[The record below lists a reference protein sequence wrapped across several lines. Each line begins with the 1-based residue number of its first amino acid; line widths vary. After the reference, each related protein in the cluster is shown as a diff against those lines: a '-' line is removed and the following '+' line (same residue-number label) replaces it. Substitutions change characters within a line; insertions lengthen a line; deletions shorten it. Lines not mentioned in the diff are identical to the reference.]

1 MNMKFQVTDA
11 HIKNQNKKAVY
22 LAMLL
27 AVLSCAVIVAIVR
40 ADKVSGMIFPAI
52 GLYFFTQGLF
62 GLYKK
67 FKEGRAA
74 YPTFEINNESATV
87 HVNHKNTTISFPLSD
102 IDKLRLQYKSGQL
115 VSILLNTKSEQKL
128 TIDGYE
134 NLETMAEV
142 FQRFTPTGNVKV
154 ATWFHR

>member
-1 MNMKFQVTDA
+1 MKFQVTDA
-11 HIKNQNKKAVY
+11 YIKNQNKKAAY
-22 LAMLL
+22 AALLL
-27 AVLSCAVIVAIVR
+27 AVFSCAVIVTIVR
-40 ADKVSGMIFPAI
+40 ADKISGMILPAI

-67 FKEGRAA
+67 FKEGRTA

-87 HVNHKNTTISFPLSD
+87 HVNHKNTTVSFPLSD

-115 VSILLNTKSEQKL
+115 DSILLNTKSEQKL
-128 TIDGYE
+128 TINGYE
-134 NLETMAEV
+134 NLEAMAEV